1 MLKICIAVL
10 EVASGFKTH
19 RMGKIWALDLSWAE
33 IDLFCILSEEMP
45 STGRAEK
52 GYVHR
57 QIGHIPS

>member
-1 MLKICIAVL
+1 MKIFITVL
-10 EVASGFKTH
+10 EVASRFKTH
-19 RMGKIWALDLSWAE
+19 RIGKSWAFYLSWAE